1 MRQSEKPRNVALFTY
16 WSLNCKQEEGL
27 PYWLA
32 GDKQGKQHQQERNGR
47 LLVNA
52 NKIAEYNAPTNG
64 WVHLKGT
71 TQNTLRLF
79 RCWHFSAP
87 ECAVIRLSKENNVA
101 NVDML
106 NAKKRPLNRWCNQ
119 IFFFGVEHIRTPHLL
134 PMLSPIPLHLCPACR
149 ITERKEEMATKAL
162 RVKMN

>member
-119 IFFFGVEHIRTPHLL
+119 IFFLVWSISEHLTCCRCYHQSRCTYALHAASQNVRRKWL
-134 PMLSPIPLHLCPACR
+134 PRH
-149 ITERKEEMATKAL
+149 
-162 RVKMN
+162 